1 MPKMSTGRSS
11 RPVLT
16 PRYGKGG
23 LEEPDYES
31 GRDTLAD
38 RDIREREGSGGMITY
53 SKQSVPSAHAALA
66 VEDADDEHNH
76 SQRKR
81 VGQAL
86 AGLAYI
92 TTSACLI
99 LFNKHALSNFQF
111 GCPNSL
117 LFMHCALAVALVK
130 FCETAGL
137 LSKPVEPLRGPI
149 VRIWLPA
156 NLIFVGMI
164 VSSFFAL
171 KLIGVGMFTVLKNTT
186 NLLTMAGDYF
196 FFGRTYGLAVW
207 SCVALMIMSA
217 AAGGLTDTHFTWEGY
232 AWQFVNCVFTSAY
245 SLYLVRAMDKVSV
258 FTGDKQRLSEFSM
271 VYYNNLLSLG
281 PIALLVV
288 GFGEHTR
295 LLSEPAL
302 RNPEFLVVAL
312 MGGLLGFAISFTS
325 LWFMARTTATVY
337 SLTGS
342 MNKVV
347 VAVAGIAIF
356 HETANSRNLISIGV
370 GLLAGVVFVVFKAYA
385 PTTK

>member
-271 VYYNNLLSLG
+271 VYYNNLLSL
-281 PIALLVV
+281 PCIAVLMWQ
-288 GFGEHTR
+288 FGEFGGLTAQ
-295 LLSEPAL
+295 PAL
-302 RNPEFLVVAL
+302 RNTEFLVVAGA
-312 MGGLLGFAISFTS
+312 GGIIGFAISFSS
-325 LWFMARTTATVY
+325 LWFLSQTTATIY
-337 SLTGS
+337 SLVGAL
-342 MNKVV
+342 NKIP
-347 VAVAGIAIF
+347 VAIVGLLVF
-356 HETANSRNLISIGV
+356 KEPTNPKNLASIV
-370 GLLAGVVFVVFKAYA
+370 IGLLAGVLFVQAKQMG
-385 PTTK
+385 PRK